1 MRRELPLRNCRCV
14 IAAAILALLPLAAAS
29 DVALIGDRP
38 SANRHGWV
46 SQWLGIYVRKP
57 FPVNGR
63 PTYAKSDD
71 TGKVMWSLAS
81 GEWRVGREQDV
92 KTGRGLFSVRQRDA
106 LVPDLV
112 TSTWQVATEGYGWT
126 DAPGLACVPAPPPF
140 VYLYGHAPSSNWPLR
155 GWVSTW
161 LGAYALQPELMNGR
175 PVYGRDDALLHTSQ
189 RLWFTYTDATRGYWF
204 FGPASGLGGSLGWLS
219 AFDTSLA
226 PPHSSWSTAS
236 EEDKVAWVPAPGL
249 RVSANRSD
257 AAGWFRS
264 SVTAAAAPGLEAS
277 GSRRTLLLLLLP
289 LADCADAVLAAAD
302 GARRWLLPVQAL
314 GSQCVEVMAEV
325 LQGHAQLGGARVQ
338 AFLRERCG
346 PHCLMLTYVLLSAL
360 LLLGLYLLRRRH
372 AEQPAQR
379 GLASA
384 HRSER
389 HSSARSAGLLLGPV
403 CGFALRARVES
414 TGRPELSERRAGA
427 PVSACQVS
435 RSRTVPAQ
443 VQRWEE
449 AEYELDSEMSEAESS
464 EEKRLAFACLAGAIE
479 EVSAATSAPSRQPWP
494 ERSAAR
500 PRSGTRPLERPL

>member
-1 MRRELPLRNCRCV
+1 MSAFTTHAPRLGATPLWLDTMRRELPLRNCRCV
-14 IAAAILALLPLAAAS
+14 IAAALLALLPLAAAS
-29 DVALIGDRP
+29 DVALLGDRP

-63 PTYAKSDD
+63 PAYVKSDD
-71 TGKVMWSLAS
+71 TGKVMWALAS

-106 LVPDLV
+106 LVPDQLGREA
-112 TSTWQVATEGYGWT
+112 WQVATEGYGWT

-175 PVYGRDDALLHTSQ
+175 PVYGRDDALLHSSQ
-189 RLWFTYTDATRGYWF
+189 RLWFAYTDATRGFWF

-277 GSRRTLLLLLLP
+277 GSRRALLLLLLLP
-289 LADCADAVLAAAD
+289 LADGADAVLAAAD

-314 GSQCVEVMAEV
+314 GSQCAEAMSEAM
-325 LQGHAQLGGARVQ
+325 QAHAQLAGARVH
-338 AFLRERCG
+338 AFLREQCG
-346 PHCLMLTYVLLSAL
+346 PHCLMLTYVLMSAL

-372 AEQPAQR
+372 AAQPAQC
-379 GLASA
+379 GLSST

-389 HSSARSAGLLLGPV
+389 HSSARPGRPAPGAGLPP
-403 CGFALRARVES
+403 CS
-414 TGRPELSERRAGA
+414 
-427 PVSACQVS
+427 
-435 RSRTVPAQ
+435 
-443 VQRWEE
+443 
-449 AEYELDSEMSEAESS
+449 
-464 EEKRLAFACLAGAIE
+464 
-479 EVSAATSAPSRQPWP
+479 
-494 ERSAAR
+494 AR
-500 PRSGTRPLERPL
+500 PSGEHGPPRPQ